1 MLASYPSGKG
11 AVCKTVIHQF
21 ESGRRLNAEVVKLVD
36 TRDLK
41 SLEHYMFVPVRFR
54 PSVPNKVSNF
64 FGDFVFFNCNLFII
78 KLNFYKMSKS
88 NSPYIKFTYTLIGL
102 KGEPQ
107 EKSYMLNLSYIV
119 SIESLT
125 NHEIKITM
133 NNGKIVI
140 IDLGI
145 NNKASIIMDDILDLS
160 AVGSDYNVYNISS
173 IDK

>member
-1 MLASYPSGKG
+1 
-11 AVCKTVIHQF
+11 
-21 ESGRRLNAEVVKLVD
+21 
-36 TRDLK
+36 
-41 SLEHYMFVPVRFR
+41 
-54 PSVPNKVSNF
+54 
-64 FGDFVFFNCNLFII
+64 
-78 KLNFYKMSKS
+78 MSKS

-140 IDLGI
+140 IDLGV